1 MLRACG
7 ATYEDGSLDRM
18 FIVEVLAVA
27 SRDEILRRMILEFVV
42 KYYKEEL
49 EKILEIV
56 PEKVELRWDDGF
68 EEFLRERKKR
78 KKIATEETLRYYKNL
93 FMKHLKADLLPALK
107 GGGSLWAVH
116 LFPTSIRV
124 YIYHLGAVR
133 GPNPPE
139 AHHPELQKPKLE
151 SL

>member
-49 EKILEIV
+49 KKILEIV
-56 PEKVELRWDDGF
+56 PEKVELRWDEGF

-93 FMKHLKADLLPALK
+93 FMKHLEADLLPALK
-107 GGGSLWAVH
+107 RPGS
-116 LFPTSIRV
+116 
-124 YIYHLGAVR
+124 
-133 GPNPPE
+133 
-139 AHHPELQKPKLE
+139 
-151 SL
+151 